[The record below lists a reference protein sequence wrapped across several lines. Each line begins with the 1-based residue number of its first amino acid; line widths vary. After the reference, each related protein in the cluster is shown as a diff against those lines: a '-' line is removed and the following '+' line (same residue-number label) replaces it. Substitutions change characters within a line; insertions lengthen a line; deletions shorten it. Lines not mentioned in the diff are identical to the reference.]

1 MNLLEPDERAAIRA
15 FLQRSE
21 VRLSTVHRVATALLS
36 GAGLMVLLPAIARDS
51 IVSVVRALLTNDLDL
66 THLCLIGAMVA
77 LLALPFAALW
87 LVLRDLTLFYF
98 HAQHVSHDGREAFTP
113 RFTLTAIR
121 LPADE
126 IDAETRASLQ
136 ELRTAPST
144 VELLVPSNDLARARI
159 DRQLDAYGGL
169 GRHDLPGD
177 LGRAQGLF
185 ELAASR
191 DRALIEEVAKIEHGM
206 ARHILRLQVIVLRYV
221 KALLAFLTTALAVFT
236 AAAVLSEVPAVGP
249 SQELWLVCITALWS
263 PSIVAVVT
271 APVRWLDQLLA
282 AEGARSAAA
291 ANDPEL
297 TKVERIAVWSA
308 SVAWV
313 LVAVALLAV
322 IVGGEAEGAGEA
334 AAVVAT
340 AAGGAL
346 LLWQIVGRVRSTRG
360 H

>member
-1 MNLLEPDERAAIRA
+1 VNLLEPDERAAIRA

-51 IVSVVRALLTNDLDL
+51 IVSVVRALLSNDLDL
-66 THLCLIGAMVA
+66 VHLSLTGALVA
-77 LLALPFAALW
+77 LLVLPFSALW

-98 HAQHVSHDGREAFTP
+98 HAQHVQHDGNEAFTP

-126 IDAETRASLQ
+126 IDAETRLSLQ
-136 ELRTAPST
+136 EVRELPST
-144 VELLVPSNDLARARI
+144 VELLVPSNAVARARI

-169 GRHDLPGD
+169 GRHDMEGD
-177 LGRAQGLF
+177 LGRAAGLF

-236 AAAVLSEVPAVGP
+236 SAAVLEEASAIGP
-249 SQELWLVCITALWS
+249 TQELWLVSITALWA
-263 PSIVAVVT
+263 PSIVAVAT

-282 AEGARSAAA
+282 AEGARRAAA

-308 SVAWV
+308 GSAWLLAAVAFV
-313 LVAVALLAV
+313 GVLADGDASGVGLVAAL
-322 IVGGEAEGAGEA
+322 
-334 AAVVAT
+334 VAT
-340 AAGGAL
+340 ATGGAL
-346 LLWQIVGRVRSTRG
+346 LSWQLLRRVRSARS
-360 H
+360 

>member
-113 RFTLTAIR
+113 GSRSPR
-121 LPADE
+121 SVCPP
-126 IDAETRASLQ
+126 TRSTPRHGSRCRSCAPL
-136 ELRTAPST
+136 PST
-144 VELLVPSNDLARARI
+144 DRAARAVER
-159 DRQLDAYGGL
+159 RWPARGSTGSSTPTAVSA
-169 GRHDLPGD
+169 GTTC
-177 LGRAQGLF
+177 RATSGVPAGLF

-236 AAAVLSEVPAVGP
+236 AAAVLSEVPRRPVAGAVAG
-249 SQELWLVCITALWS
+249 VHH
-263 PSIVAVVT
+263 
-271 APVRWLDQLLA
+271 
-282 AEGARSAAA
+282 GA
-291 ANDPEL
+291 
-297 TKVERIAVWSA
+297 
-308 SVAWV
+308 
-313 LVAVALLAV
+313 LVAVDRRR
-322 IVGGEAEGAGEA
+322 GHG
-334 AAVVAT
+334 T
-340 AAGGAL
+340 GAL
-346 LLWQIVGRVRSTRG
+346 ARPAARRRGRPQRGGRGQRPRAHEGRADRGVVGETSPGCWWPWR
-360 H
+360 